1 MAHRQWQVPNT
12 TTEKLNNICVQ
23 AKPTSA
29 IDIVNN
35 IDGYDSRV

>member
-1 MAHRQWQVPNT
+1 MASAEHDN
-12 TTEKLNNICVQ
+12 EKLNNICVQ
-23 AKPTSA
+23 GKPTSA